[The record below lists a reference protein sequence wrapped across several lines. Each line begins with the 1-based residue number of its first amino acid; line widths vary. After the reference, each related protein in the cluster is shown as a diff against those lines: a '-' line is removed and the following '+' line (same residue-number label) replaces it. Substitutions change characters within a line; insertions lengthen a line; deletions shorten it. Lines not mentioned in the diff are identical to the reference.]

1 MCVYIYIHIYIHIS
15 IYIYTYIHTYILM
28 YIYIYW
34 YIYPYISIYSWGVA
48 RACGKDHERRGQQR
62 KNRVAVPLN
71 PRPEPIPPAPSI
83 VIHEVWTVR
92 VPGGRAE
99 KVVGRRDAARVA
111 AASGDAKQHPST
123 ATSLRVGSRVE
134 GTGFRCWGVGC
145 RV

>member
-1 MCVYIYIHIYIHIS
+1 MYMYICVYVYIHIYIYLY
-15 IYIYTYIHTYILM
+15 IYKYTYIHTYICIYICISI
-28 YIYIYW
+28 YIYIH
-34 YIYPYISIYSWGVA
+34 SWGVA

-83 VIHEVWTVR
+83 VICEVWTVC

-123 ATSLRVGSRVE
+123 ATSLRVGCRVE